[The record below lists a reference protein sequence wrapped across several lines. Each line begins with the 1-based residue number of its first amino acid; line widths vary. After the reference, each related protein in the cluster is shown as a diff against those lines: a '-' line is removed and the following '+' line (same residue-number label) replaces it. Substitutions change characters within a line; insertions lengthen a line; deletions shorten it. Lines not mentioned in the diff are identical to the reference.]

1 MLASCR
7 RAHHVQSKML
17 AAVKEIN
24 TNKLNKKLQEALT
37 GEIAVLQ
44 SMQMR
49 NIVGFLDLIREPGRI
64 YLVLEYCGGGD
75 LSQYLRHYGRV
86 SEDTARYFLL
96 QLAEGLKT
104 LRLHNF
110 IHVCACDILHACT
123 SSVFLTA
130 IDSAYCTPGTPPS
143 NHPPPTIQI
152 TRHC

>member
-1 MLASCR
+1 MSSGL
-7 RAHHVQSKML
+7 L

-24 TNKLNKKLQEALT
+24 TDKLNKKLQEALA

-44 SMQMR
+44 SMR
-49 NIVGFLDLIREPGRI
+49 ANNIVGFLDLIREPGRI
-64 YLVLEYCGGGD
+64 YLVLEFCGGGD

-110 IHVCACDILHACT
+110 IHVSRQQAA
-123 SSVFLTA
+123 
-130 IDSAYCTPGTPPS
+130 
-143 NHPPPTIQI
+143 
-152 TRHC
+152 